1 MDCVSTKG
9 KTQSSASQQRKDA
22 MDCVS
27 KVKTQWIASQQK
39 EIRKALRLNSIMKN
53 KIGLYFGTFNPIH
66 VGHLIIANHM
76 VEFSDLDEVWF
87 VVTPHNPLKNK
98 KTLLE
103 DHHRLAMVRIAVEEY
118 PKLKASNVEFDLP
131 RPNYTVNTLAYLEE
145 KYPSQN
151 FCLIMGE
158 DNLKSLHK
166 WKNYEVI
173 LERYTLYVYPR
184 ISEGNTPPPPSR
196 GENFPQIKIVDAPI
210 IELSSTF
217 IRNGIKAG
225 KNIQPMLSAEVW
237 KYLDEMNF
245 YK

>member
-1 MDCVSTKG
+1 MAK
-9 KTQSSASQQRKDA
+9 
-22 MDCVS
+22 
-27 KVKTQWIASQQK
+27 
-39 EIRKALRLNSIMKN
+39 

-87 VVTPHNPLKNK
+87 VVTPHNPHKKK

-118 PKLKASNVEFDLP
+118 PKLQASNVEFDLP
-131 RPNYTVNTLAYLEE
+131 QPNYTVNTLAHLEE
-145 KYPSQN
+145 KYPKNN

-173 LERYTLYVYPR
+173 LERYSIYVYPR
-184 ISEGNTPPPPSR
+184 ISEGIVGTQFVNH
-196 GENFPQIKIVDAPI
+196 EKIKKVDAPI

-217 IRNGIKAG
+217 IRRSIKYG
-225 KNIQPMLSAEVW
+225 KNIRPMLSAEVW